1 MINKL
6 SSKETEDHSLCEKP
20 TMERFAFWSN
30 ALDESIASFTAGLLE
45 NGEVCKKPGCVVE
58 AEGHQTLW
66 YHNHSKVIM
75 HVHKDPGPEVVG
87 EQIDAWI
94 KCTRCDSRSQPR
106 PLTQSAA

>member
-1 MINKL
+1 
-6 SSKETEDHSLCEKP
+6 
-20 TMERFAFWSN
+20 
-30 ALDESIASFTAGLLE
+30 
-45 NGEVCKKPGCVVE
+45 
-58 AEGHQTLW
+58 LW